1 MNFKDVWILL
11 KESVSAWVDDYAPSM
26 GAALAYYTLFSIAPL
41 LLIVIAIAGFFFGA
55 EAAQGEILTQL
66 RGLIGDEGALAVQGL
81 LKSASQP
88 GHRALATFIG
98 VFTLVLGATTVFSEL
113 QSALD
118 RIWRAPALKEQS
130 SGIWT
135 LIRTRLLSLGMV
147 LGIGFLLLV
156 SLVLSAVLSALGK
169 WWGGLF
175 GGWEVLLQLINFVVS
190 FAIITG
196 LFAMIYK
203 ILPRVKID
211 WHDVWIG
218 AAVTALLFTI
228 GKFAIGLYLGKS
240 AVASGFGAAGSF
252 VVLLIWV
259 YYSAQIFLL
268 GAEFTWVYAHQHG
281 SRTAE
286 PRPGPTPAVPRRFE
300 ETPSDMAEER
310 LARGIPTTAHS
321 APAAVPVANMR
332 HQGAVAQAQEFIRE
346 NPVKGLG
353 MVATLGLILGGILRQ
368 IAPPTR
374 FLARTGRARWIAA
387 KPAELGRRIARAP
400 AKIQAHIER
409 AKKPS
414 LLHKMIGRW
423 RARSRRSLSRELML
437 AVTAHLLA
445 NRFVRKRVAQKKDSL
460 ARRLL
465 GSLAE
470 HWAQNDRRLS
480 H

>member
-1 MNFKDVWILL
+1 MNFKDVWILIR
-11 KESVSAWVDDYAPSM
+11 ESVSAWVDDYAPSM

-55 EAAQGEILTQL
+55 EAAQGEILAQL

-88 GHRALATFIG
+88 GHGALATLIG

-281 SRTAE
+281 SRTAF
-286 PRPGPTPAVPRRFE
+286 RHGRGA
-300 ETPSDMAEER
+300 
-310 LARGIPTTAHS
+310 LGARHTDD
-321 APAAVPVANMR
+321 
-332 HQGAVAQAQEFIRE
+332 
-346 NPVKGLG
+346 
-353 MVATLGLILGGILRQ
+353 
-368 IAPPTR
+368 
-374 FLARTGRARWIAA
+374 RA
-387 KPAELGRRIARAP
+387 
-400 AKIQAHIER
+400 
-409 AKKPS
+409 
-414 LLHKMIGRW
+414 
-423 RARSRRSLSRELML
+423 
-437 AVTAHLLA
+437 
-445 NRFVRKRVAQKKDSL
+445 F
-460 ARRLL
+460 
-465 GSLAE
+465 
-470 HWAQNDRRLS
+470 
-480 H
+480 